1 MQGFA
6 LPLIARLG
14 LSARVFCPPRATP
27 DQFAAQISGDL
38 ASWAKLI
45 KAVNV
50 KVD

>member
-14 LSARVFCPPRATP
+14 LSARAPRATP
-27 DQFAAQISGDL
+27 DEFAAQISGDL